1 MPGHRR
7 KKRRLAAALIVLA
20 PILSARGLA
29 AQEADSI
36 APPGSDQAGV
46 ADAAPGLSHELTS
59 SYAAEEVSIPTPA
72 GHVLAGTLTRP
83 FGATPPA
90 TIGFGED
97 PLDAELG
104 STGIPRDPQP
114 AAPLTDPQASAGAA
128 ASAARLPAMVLISG
142 SGPDNRDS
150 APRWMPGYQP
160 FWQIADALT
169 RRGVAVLRLDDRGV
183 GSSTGEFNKA
193 TTGDFADDVR
203 AALAYLRQRPDLDG
217 ERLGIVGHSEGGVVA
232 VMVAAEDPSLKA
244 LVLLAT
250 PGTNLRSIVAYQMRY
265 WLERDPTIPFAAR
278 ERAVVDQLARWDVVA
293 DANPR
298 LKSSRV
304 YDPIP
309 AAKRIS
315 TPVLI
320 LHGSSDRQVPPKH
333 AERLAKALRQGGNAD
348 VTTCLVP
355 HVDHL
360 FLQDK
365 SGNPAEYVKLSSRR
379 IPGGVLDELADWTA
393 SRLAGGGATLA
404 AGETSPPPG
413 DPRSCAPDAPHT
425 GD

>member
-1 MPGHRR
+1 MLGTRR
-7 KKRRLAAALIVLA
+7 KRRRLGAALVVLV
-20 PILSARGLA
+20 PILSAEGFA
-29 AQEADSI
+29 AQEADST

-46 ADAAPGLSHELTS
+46 ADAAPGLSHDLAS
-59 SYAAEEVSIPTPA
+59 SYTAEEVSIPTPA
-72 GHVLAGTLTRP
+72 GQVLAGTLTRP
-83 FGATPPA
+83 FRPTPPA
-90 TIGFGED
+90 PIASGEG

-104 STGIPRDPQP
+104 STGIPSDPLQVAP
-114 AAPLTDPQASAGAA
+114 AMVPEGAGGATP
-128 ASAARLPAMVLISG
+128 SSTRLPAMVLISG

-160 FWQIADALT
+160 FWQIADALA

-183 GSSTGEFNKA
+183 GGSTGEFNKA
-193 TTGDFADDVR
+193 TTRDFTDDVR
-203 AALAYLRQRPDLDG
+203 AALAYLRQRPDVDG
-217 ERLGIVGHSEGGVVA
+217 DRLGMLGHSEGGVVA

-250 PGTNLRSIVAYQMRY
+250 PGTNLRSIVAYQMRF

-298 LKSSRV
+298 LKSSRM
-304 YDPIP
+304 YDPLP

-333 AERLAKALRQGGNAD
+333 AEKLARALREGGNAD
-348 VTTCLVP
+348 VTLCLVP
-355 HVDHL
+355 QVDHL

-365 SGNPAEYVKLSSRR
+365 SGNPAEYVKLTSRR

-393 SRLAGGGATLA
+393 SHLAGGRAPPA
-404 AGETSPPPG
+404 AAAIPTDREAPPCPTS
-413 DPRSCAPDAPHT
+413 
-425 GD
+425 